1 MSEFDKH
8 QESILSSNAKEGLAL
23 ELHHYLGMMQ
33 HNVKEGTDIVEWWQ
47 VSVLESITHLL
58 TLTIIPQNHAPLYP
72 TLVQITLNVL

>member
-1 MSEFDKH
+1 
-8 QESILSSNAKEGLAL
+8 
-23 ELHHYLGMMQ
+23 MMQ